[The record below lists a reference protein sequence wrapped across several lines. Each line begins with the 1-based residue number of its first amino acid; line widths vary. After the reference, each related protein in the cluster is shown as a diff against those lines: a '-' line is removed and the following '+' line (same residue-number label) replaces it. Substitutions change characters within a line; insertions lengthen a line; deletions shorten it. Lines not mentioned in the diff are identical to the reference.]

1 MVGWSGYPGV
11 EPPRGGSTSTARFE
25 SGAAAPCRDGQPA
38 FQAFPEDFAVF
49 LISSA
54 FAQTAAPAAASASD
68 NSFLFMLVPMF
79 AIMYFLVIR
88 PQQKRAKEQK
98 ALIAGLAKGDEIVT
112 TGGVIGRI
120 SKLGESYVHIET
132 GGNVELQ
139 IQRSAIVQV
148 LPKGTLK

>member
-1 MVGWSGYPGV
+1 
-11 EPPRGGSTSTARFE
+11 
-25 SGAAAPCRDGQPA
+25 
-38 FQAFPEDFAVF
+38 VF
-49 LISSA
+49 LISTA
-54 FAQTAAPAAASASD
+54 YAQTAATSAAVGGGFSQFII
-68 NSFLFMLVPMF
+68 FLPII

-98 ALIAGLAKGDEIVT
+98 ELIAGLVKGDEIVT
-112 TGGVIGRI
+112 VGGVIGRI

>member
-1 MVGWSGYPGV
+1 MMGWSDRARLESPGSGSHLDRTFR
-11 EPPRGGSTSTARFE
+11 ERGT
-25 SGAAAPCRDGQPA
+25 APCRDGPPA
-38 FQAFPEDFAVF
+38 SQAFPEDFAVF

-68 NSFLFMLVPMF
+68 NSFLFMLIPMF

-98 ALIAGLAKGDEIVT
+98 ELIAGLAKGDEVVT

>member
-1 MVGWSGYPGV
+1 M
-11 EPPRGGSTSTARFE
+11 
-25 SGAAAPCRDGQPA
+25 
-38 FQAFPEDFAVF
+38 F

-68 NSFLFMLVPMF
+68 NSFLFMLIPMF

-98 ALIAGLAKGDEIVT
+98 ELIAGLAKGDEIVT

-132 GGNVELQ
+132 GASVELQ
-139 IQRSAIVQV
+139 IQRSAIVQI

>member
-1 MVGWSGYPGV
+1 LNRPG
-11 EPPRGGSTSTARFE
+11 GGSTSTARFE
-25 SGAAAPCRDGQPA
+25 SGATPPAATAPPA
-38 FQAFPEDFAVF
+38 SQAFPEDFAVF

-54 FAQTAAPAAASASD
+54 FAQTAAPAAASGSD
-68 NSFLFMLVPMF
+68 NSFLIMLLPMF

-98 ALIAGLAKGDEIVT
+98 ELISALVKGDEVVT
-112 TGGVIGRI
+112 TGGLIGRI

>member
-1 MVGWSGYPGV
+1 M
-11 EPPRGGSTSTARFE
+11 
-25 SGAAAPCRDGQPA
+25 
-38 FQAFPEDFAVF
+38 F
-49 LISSA
+49 LISTA
-54 FAQTAAPAAASASD
+54 YAQTAAPAAASASD
-68 NSFLFMLVPMF
+68 NGFLFMLIPMF

-98 ALIAGLAKGDEIVT
+98 ALIAGLVKGDEIVT
-112 TGGVIGRI
+112 VGGVIGRI